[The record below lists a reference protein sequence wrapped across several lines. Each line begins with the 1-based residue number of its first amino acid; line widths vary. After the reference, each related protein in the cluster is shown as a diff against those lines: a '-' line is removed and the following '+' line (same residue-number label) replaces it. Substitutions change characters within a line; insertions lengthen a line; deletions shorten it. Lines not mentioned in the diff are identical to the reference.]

1 MSNEILT
8 PAILNIN
15 GESIA
20 PKTYSDIVFNSDGST
35 ASDKIDQLLNMDY
48 IPKVIKTTN
57 VVEISPQQ
65 SVIEVPFPYE
75 RFDVSNSVILLF
87 DTNNKL
93 IEPDD
98 YVLSND
104 QVLIINKSK
113 YELTTHVTFIFIYVK
128 LIVLGGKSG
137 LLEKKTIVLDSTEPT
152 VDIGVQKLDG
162 RNLAIYKNGV
172 YIEEGIDYTHEGT
185 SITLINDNEFDEDT
199 VLNIMIYN
207 M

>member
-8 PAILNIN
+8 PAILNLN

-65 SVIEVPFPYE
+65 SVIEIPFPYE
-75 RFDVSNSVILLF
+75 RFDISNSVILLF

-98 YVLSND
+98 YVLSNN

-172 YIEEGIDYTHEGT
+172 YIEEGVDYIHEGT

>member
-8 PAILNIN
+8 PAILNLN

-57 VVEISPQQ
+57 VVEISLQQ

-75 RFDVSNSVILLF
+75 RFDISNSVILLF

-98 YVLSND
+98 YVLSNN

-172 YIEEGIDYTHEGT
+172 YIEEGVDYIHEGT

-199 VLNIMIYN
+199 ILNIMIYN